1 MADAYVTTIYATAAT
16 AQAAVNAATAE
27 KLVQV
32 VPFMEAG
39 KQKFM
44 VIVSA

>member
-16 AQAAVNAATAE
+16 CAAAVNAATAD

-32 VPFMEAG
+32 VPFMETG
-39 KQKFM
+39 VQKFM
-44 VIVSA
+44 VIVKV